1 MIPGGVSAFR
11 TVSESGGGLMLPPM
25 DAPEKEEVI
34 HALHAAAPELLARV
48 IRNAWERAGG
58 MQP

>member
-1 MIPGGVSAFR
+1 
-11 TVSESGGGLMLPPM
+11 MLPPM
-25 DAPEKEEVI
+25 DDPEKEEVI